1 MRKSHKRKVADRR
14 YKRLHRSISDAF
26 AKNMSDYLDKQIL
39 NCFAAGTGTVWNKD
53 TNVLTLDTLR
63 DSIRHIHQPLDL
75 PMLPMKFEPY
85 FDTEALLT
93 HRYFD
98 FKIKGDSTWQIVNTH
113 QNS

>member
-1 MRKSHKRKVADRR
+1 MRKSHKQKVADRR
-14 YKRLHRSISDAF
+14 RKRFHRSIVDSF
-26 AKNMSDYLDKQIL
+26 ANNMSDYLDKQIL
-39 NCFAAGTGTVWNKD
+39 NCFSAGKSVWNKD
-53 TNVLTLDTLR
+53 TNVLTYDALC
-63 DSIRHIHQPLDL
+63 DSISHIPLPLDL
-75 PMLPMKFEPY
+75 PMLPIKFEPY